1 MRVQVRK
8 CPFTGKI
15 FEEKDI
21 KKYVLHLQALRADMQ
36 TERQHERL
44 RATFAKWLG
53 EEKKKVT
60 HIDMICPWFLENQR
74 VIMDSTNAICFG
86 GDTKSERRNRFIKA
100 DKFAQLEFE
109 HARYDPLADNS
120 HTCPDNGVMNW
131 CAKDPTKPIGYKGWK
146 GYLKGSLVRPASHDY
161 SYPYSEALNLVGI
174 KTGSGGGGNK
184 SFGYG
189 FTIYL
194 DDWPGLKEQIRL
206 MEEDLIV
213 SKLKGTK

>member
-21 KKYVLHLQALRADMQ
+21 KKYVTHLQKLRESMQ
-36 TERQHERL
+36 SQRRYQRL
-44 RATFAKWLG
+44 RDTFSTWLV

-60 HIDMICPWFLENQR
+60 HVDMICPWFLENQR
-74 VIMDSTNAICFG
+74 VIMESTNAICFG
-86 GDTKSERRNRFIKA
+86 GQNKYSIRGRFVKE
-100 DKFAQLEFE
+100 DRFAKLEFE
-109 HARYDPLADNS
+109 SIRYNPFSSNS
-120 HTCPDNGVMNW
+120 HVCPDNGVTNW
-131 CAKDPTKPIGYKGWK
+131 TGKEPGRPVGYVGWT
-146 GYLKGSLVRPASHDY
+146 GYLKGSLVRPDKNNY

-174 KTGSGGGGNK
+174 KTGSGGGSNQ

-189 FTIYL
+189 FTVFL
-194 DDWPGLKEQIRL
+194 DDWPGLQVQIRQ

-213 SKLKGTK
+213 AKLKGSK